1 MKLFFANTSGRYVQ
15 ITDFVHSDRN
25 VDFLSQD
32 RGGGGEMKHS
42 LEPPS
47 IAILVINI
55 SIYRIQLVSFTK
67 NILDFTIIFSSVS
80 DRILFA
86 ELYYFHVSI
95 PKYFL

>member
-1 MKLFFANTSGRYVQ
+1 
-15 ITDFVHSDRN
+15 
-25 VDFLSQD
+25 
-32 RGGGGEMKHS
+32 MKHS

-67 NILDFTIIFSSVS
+67 NILDFPIIFSSVS